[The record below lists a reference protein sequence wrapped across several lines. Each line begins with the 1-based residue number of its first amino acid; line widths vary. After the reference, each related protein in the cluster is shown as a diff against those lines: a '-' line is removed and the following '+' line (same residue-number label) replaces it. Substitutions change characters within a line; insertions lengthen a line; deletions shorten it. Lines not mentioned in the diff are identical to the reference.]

1 MTFCEQKLYIFIIL
15 HLLKYAY
22 KHKAM
27 DDKSNDG
34 SSFYRLSNRLLL
46 FATMYIHG
54 HTVGI
59 LWDSLD
65 ILMDSLGFFGVLW
78 NSFGFF
84 WILCIHW
91 VKLLQ
96 SVSVSLGFC

>member
-1 MTFCEQKLYIFIIL
+1 
-15 HLLKYAY
+15 
-22 KHKAM
+22 M

-46 FATMYIHG
+46 FARYNVHSR
-54 HTVGI
+54 TVFSLRI

-65 ILMDSLGFFGVLW
+65 ILMDSLGFLGVLW
-78 NSFGFF
+78 NSLGFF
-84 WILCIHW
+84 GILCIHCW

-96 SVSVSLGFC
+96 SVSNLNYAL